1 VADEPYGGSDP
12 TADDCIRAGLYWF
25 SRRDLEA
32 ARAWWERAVFLD
44 PHSVKAQE
52 CLRLLQSFETRMGT
66 LVPEPAPEAED
77 PQDFQIELLPD
88 PPPPE
93 DLQIDF
99 STPAAPP
106 IDPLFDRAS
115 NEERDRDL
123 GSLDLDNRE
132 WSEAMRAGEDGVP
145 MDDGVPMGSAFLE
158 QLAEETWEAETDPT
172 PSPAPQPRGVWPPPR
187 DVGASD
193 DLIAPDIPALNADPL
208 DFAAASDPALV
219 SFSSADPDQQ
229 PWDAGPSRTSV
240 VTLDNQYEEFD
251 AVAEPTPLPDID
263 KERFFGRVQD
273 DASLIEYMR
282 STGDLVMKPPT
293 LDVPREEDFGV
304 RVDSDSEWEM
314 EKSGEIIFE
323 DAVEMAP
330 PAPKREKRRSADQL
344 LAEARDRMSLHDF
357 QGVLDFVQ
365 QIPAHQRNDEAN
377 KLFAT
382 SRANLLKMYESK
394 IGPTD
399 RVPKVRLST
408 EEVIWLNLNHR
419 AGFILSQ
426 IDGAVTYEDL
436 IALSGM
442 DRLDTVRILAE
453 LVSQK
458 VIGS

>member
-12 TADDCIRAGLYWF
+12 NADDCIRAGLYWF

-32 ARAWWERAVFLD
+32 ARAWWERALFLEPD
-44 PHSVKAQE
+44 NVKAHE
-52 CLRLLQSFETRMGT
+52 CLRLLHSFEAKMTSFAEEPAK
-66 LVPEPAPEAED
+66 PEPKAEAKDE
-77 PQDFQIELLPD
+77 FEIELLPD

-93 DLQIDF
+93 ELQLDF
-99 STPAAPP
+99 STVPAPA

-115 NEERDRDL
+115 REERDRDL

-132 WSEAMRAGEDGVP
+132 WSEAMRGEEEVP
-145 MDDGVPMGSAFLE
+145 VGSDFLN
-158 QLAEETWEAETDPT
+158 QIAEEVWEAETDPT
-172 PSPAPQPRGVWPPPR
+172 PLPRGVWPPLR
-187 DVGASD
+187 GESGASD
-193 DLIAPDIPALNADPL
+193 DLIAPDIPPLNSDPL
-208 DFAAASDPALV
+208 DFAAASDPAMV
-219 SFSSADPDQQ
+219 STTGGERG
-229 PWDAGPSRTSV
+229 PWDEGPSRTSV

-251 AVAEPTPLPDID
+251 AVAEPTPLPELD
-263 KERFFGRVQD
+263 KELFFGRVQD
-273 DASLIEYMR
+273 DDSLIQYMR
-282 STGDLVMKPPT
+282 STGDLLVKPQT
-293 LDVPREEDFGV
+293 LDVPDESDFDYRAEEEPGD
-304 RVDSDSEWEM
+304 WEM
-314 EKSGEIIFE
+314 QKSGEIIFE

-330 PAPKREKRRSADQL
+330 PAKNKEKRRSPAEILAD
-344 LAEARDRMSLHDF
+344 ARNRMSLHDF

-365 QIPAHQRNDEAN
+365 QIPAHQRNEEAN

-426 IDGAVTYEDL
+426 IDGSVTYEDL

-453 LVSQK
+453 LITQK
-458 VIGS
+458 VIRS